1 MRALQIMGYHF
12 SEGVRGRWD
21 VVELLVSLFASVLS
35 QVTYPVYC
43 VDDIMTLSS
52 KFCANI

>member
-1 MRALQIMGYHF
+1 MRALQIMGYQF

-21 VVELLVSLFASVLS
+21 VVELLISLFASVLF

-43 VDDIMTLSS
+43 VDDIMTLNS
-52 KFCANI
+52 KLCANI

>member
-1 MRALQIMGYHF
+1 MGYHF